1 MFYRRKGNKL
11 FSKIAKISYLC
22 THSGTNF
29 SYFFRYLFDFA
40 KNITKFVSWKLRRKE
55 KTNFL
60 SLII

>member
-11 FSKIAKISYLC
+11 FSKIAKNSYLC
-22 THSGTNF
+22 TLRRSVFLIN
-29 SYFFRYLFDFA
+29 FRYLFDFA
-40 KNITKFVSWKLRRKE
+40 KNITKFVSWKQQIRE